1 MPPLQTIQEV
11 RTMNETQKDF
21 IKFWTKLV
29 LIVTAS
35 ISLLVGMFM
44 GIEICM
50 ILCGLI
56 CLGMIA
62 YIFIIWVAERIYLWR
77 IMGVLTQSEWKI
89 AKWYKYSLLN
99 GGPNYIIKL
108 LAEEE
113 TPCPVTISIFEKIAN
128 NVKIPKLLL
137 DNSRKP

>member
-1 MPPLQTIQEV
+1 
-11 RTMNETQKDF
+11 MNETQKDF

-29 LIVTAS
+29 LIATVS

-44 GIEICM
+44 GSEICM
-50 ILCGLI
+50 IFCGLI

-62 YIFIIWVAERIYLWR
+62 YIFVIWIAERIYLWR
-77 IMGVLTQSEWKI
+77 IMGVLTPSEWTI

-99 GGPNYIIKL
+99 GGPNYILKL

-137 DNSRKP
+137 DNSRKS

>member
-1 MPPLQTIQEV
+1 
-11 RTMNETQKDF
+11 MNETQKDF

-29 LIVTAS
+29 LIATVS

-44 GIEICM
+44 GSEICM
-50 ILCGLI
+50 IFCGLF

-62 YIFIIWVAERIYLWR
+62 YVFIIWIAERVYLWR

>member
-1 MPPLQTIQEV
+1 
-11 RTMNETQKDF
+11 MNETQKDF

-44 GIEICM
+44 GSEICM
-50 ILCGLI
+50 IFCGLI

-62 YIFIIWVAERIYLWR
+62 YVFIIWIAERVYLWR

-89 AKWYKYSLLN
+89 VKWYKYSLLN
-99 GGPNYIIKL
+99 GGPNYILKL
-108 LAEEE
+108 LAKEE

-137 DNSRKP
+137 DNSSKP